1 MPHANGRAMLAE
13 AGGRGRRIQVLAA
26 FCALLAGCAAP
37 APGPGPAPG
46 LAKSYHSMPA
56 ALLPLPPVSLS
67 ATLREYQREVAG
79 LLHAANPG
87 MVYDGPPPNPLRAVV
102 VVRAEIDALGEAR
115 RLELY
120 RAPGHAPWLEELV
133 AQTVRQAEPFPRP
146 SLKLLNG
153 ARSVAIIE
161 TWLFD
166 YQGRFRMRALSLP
179 QDGPAEG
186 HGEGRP

>member
-1 MPHANGRAMLAE
+1 MLAE
-13 AGGRGRRIQVLAA
+13 SGGCGRRIQVLAA
-26 FCALLAGCAAP
+26 LCALLAGCAAP
-37 APGPGPAPG
+37 APGPVPVPQV
-46 LAKSYHSMPA
+46 AKSYHSMPA
-56 ALLPLPPVSLS
+56 ALLPLPPVSHS
-67 ATLREYQREVAG
+67 ATLLDYQREVAG

-120 RAPGHAPWLEELV
+120 RAPAYAPWLEELV

-166 YQGRFRMRALSLP
+166 YQGRFRLRALSLP
-179 QDGPAEG
+179 QDELPD
-186 HGEGRP
+186 GEDEDTP